1 MQRAELLALA
11 QRAVDAWNRGDAD
24 GVVATV
30 GDDIEHY
37 DAGISQQIHGKAEMR
52 AYVQGYMSAFPDLH
66 VAIKSTTCEGDCLV
80 QEWLATGTHD
90 GELMGMAPTH
100 KHVEFRGCA
109 VGEVGDDGL
118 EHRSAQYWE
127 AMSLMQQ
134 LGMTPAAAGAAGSA

>member
-1 MQRAELLALA
+1 
-11 QRAVDAWNRGDAD
+11 
-24 GVVATV
+24 
-30 GDDIEHY
+30 
-37 DAGISQQIHGKAEMR
+37 
-52 AYVQGYMSAFPDLH
+52 
-66 VAIKSTTCEGDCLV
+66 
-80 QEWLATGTHD
+80 
-90 GELMGMAPTH
+90 MAPTH